1 MVTPGP
7 SCRVQRRRLRGPPAD
22 VREGVENAYIA
33 ITEVIKY
40 TISQIKLHNLF
51 LISVAF
57 RNS

>member
-33 ITEVIKY
+33 ITEVKK
-40 TISQIKLHNLF
+40 TFLF
-51 LISVAF
+51 LHTIKSF
-57 RNS
+57 